1 MKANEI
7 RELFL
12 NYFKRKEHKILHSAS
27 LIPVKDPTL
36 LVINAGMA
44 PFKPYF
50 KGEAKPPAPR
60 LSTCQKCV
68 RVIDIDRVGDTLRH
82 LTFFEMLGN
91 FSFGDYFKERAIA
104 FAWQFLT
111 EVVNL
116 RKELLSVSV
125 YKEDD
130 ESAELWKKEAGIPD
144 AKIYRMGEDDNFW
157 AAGPTGPCGPCS
169 EIYMDLGEKFG
180 CGKPGCAPGC
190 DCDRFLE
197 VWNLVFMQYNRD
209 EDGHLAPLPQKNID
223 TGMGLER
230 LSMILQKKPSPFHT
244 DLFFPVMERI
254 QQASGKSFPDNMKIF
269 RILADHIRS
278 SVFLISDGV
287 IPGNEGRGYVLRR
300 LIRRAHLYGK
310 KLGLSETFL
319 HGFVPVVT
327 SVMKSPY
334 PELVERESYISS
346 LLETEERRFEET
358 LEQGMAVLEGEL
370 LKLNESGAKN
380 VPSDILFK
388 LYDTYGFPLELTK
401 EVAQE
406 RGFSLSEEGFHK
418 LLDEQRE
425 RGRKAQKFVT
435 EEEKTIYEKLSK
447 KYKSEF
453 YGYDFSHV
461 QKGMEAKI
469 LALLVNGEEKN
480 EVNKGEECE
489 VILDKTLCYPEGGGQ
504 VGDTGWIQK
513 LDVYATEGIN
523 DISQFHADT
532 QNIRILDTQ
541 KPFGDIIV
549 HKGKVEKEKFTV
561 GDNISL
567 SVEYNRRLYIARHH
581 TATHLLHAA
590 LRKVLGEQVKQA
602 GSLVE
607 KERLRFDFSFFRS
620 LTTEEIQTV
629 EKLANEKILEN
640 LEVEKTVTTLER
652 ALSSGATALFDEK
665 YGERVRVIKIS
676 DFSMELCGGTHV
688 QSTGDIGLCKI
699 ISEESIG
706 SGLRRIVA
714 CCGLAA
720 LSQFHDHQQLLAELQ
735 VMLKS
740 PSVQLPERVDKLL
753 KTVGEK
759 EDELAALRKK
769 LLEKE
774 IHDVLKK
781 AREMNGTSVII
792 SHLKDLSLEDLRT
805 VADFLKKEV
814 KSYVILLGSS
824 KAAKVSFLGMT
835 TKELAAR
842 GVNMGLVL
850 KEISKITEGS
860 GGGRAEMAQG
870 GGKNTHKLQEALK
883 RGEELVARLLAV

>member
-130 ESAELWKKEAGIPD
+130 ESAELWKKEAGVPD

-209 EDGHLAPLPQKNID
+209 EEGHLTPLPQKNID

-358 LEQGMAVLEGEL
+358 LEQGMTVLEGEL
-370 LKLNESGAKN
+370 SKLNESGAKN

-425 RGRKAQKFVT
+425 RGRKAQRFVT

-453 YGYDFSHV
+453 AGYDFPAA
-461 QKGMEAKI
+461 QKGIEANI
-469 LALLVNGEEKN
+469 LTFIADGAEKN
-480 EVNKGEECE
+480 ELSEGQEGE
-489 VILDKTLCYPEGGGQ
+489 VILDKTLFYPEGGGQ
-504 VGDTGWIQK
+504 VGDTGVLTRGANNENAEAQHK
-513 LDVYATEGIN
+513 LDV
-523 DISQFHADT
+523 S
-532 QNIRILDTQ
+532 DTQ
-541 KPFGDIIV
+541 KPFGDLIV
-549 HKGKVEKEKFTV
+549 HRVKAVKGNFHAGDRVNLCLDYERRIFT
-561 GDNISL
+561 
-567 SVEYNRRLYIARHH
+567 ARHH

-640 LEVEKTVTTLER
+640 LEVEKTVTTLDR

-665 YGERVRVIKIS
+665 YGERVRVIKVS

-688 QSTGDIGLCKI
+688 QSTGDIGMCKI

-753 KTVGEK
+753 KIVGEK

-774 IHDVLKK
+774 IHDVLKEGK
-781 AREMNGTSVII
+781 EINGTTVII
-792 SHLKDLSLEDLRT
+792 SNMKELSLEDLRT
-805 VADFLKKEV
+805 VADFLKREV